1 LALKQLSVTSE
12 GAVLVGDNL
21 ERDIK
26 GAQNVGIKAVWINRN
41 RLVIEGQN
49 IVPDAQITSLNEL
62 FGVLNFV

>member
-1 LALKQLSVTSE
+1 MALKQLSVTSE